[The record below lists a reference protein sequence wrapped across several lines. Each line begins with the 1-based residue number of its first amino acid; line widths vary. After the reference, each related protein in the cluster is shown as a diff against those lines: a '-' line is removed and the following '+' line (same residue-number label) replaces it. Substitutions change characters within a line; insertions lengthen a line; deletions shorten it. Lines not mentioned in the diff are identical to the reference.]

1 MPEDNS
7 EKNDSKDQIIKVKE
21 KVKDYVKVLDVIE
34 KDIDDVYN
42 YADYHKKLI
51 YEDRKRSS
59 RMTNILEEFENYNIY
74 PAQIMNDLSSSVS
87 GAIDEISHVQSVW
100 NNAKQKMYGVT
111 GFMSASNLNMA
122 SGEEFINLY
131 LEDHKDLDPILK
143 IYKTYPV
150 ERNKFEKIEDLQR
163 RLTLSHENLAQR
175 LNEISNN
182 IFNQNSF
189 SSLISIGNLIAGF
202 IKDFLKT
209 MAPDEMVIKA
219 FQSKS
224 PFFRCLFTIIGFD
237 LNYDKTKMEYN
248 SFRDLSQRY
257 VDIMHDSDRIKH
269 EEYTED
275 LSKLRYKVNKNI
287 QEMINYTNRILD
299 LREINYKEE

>member
-1 MPEDNS
+1 MS
-7 EKNDSKDQIIKVKE
+7 EENNDRYKIKRVKK
-21 KVKDYVKVLDVIE
+21 KVWDYVKVLDDIE
-34 KDIDDVYN
+34 NDIDKYHDYAN
-42 YADYHKKLI
+42 YQKKLI
-51 YEDRKRSS
+51 YEDRRRGT
-59 RMTNILEEFENYNIY
+59 RMAGILEEFEKNNIF
-74 PAQIMNDLSSSVS
+74 PDEIINDLSSSVN
-87 GAIDEISHVQSVW
+87 GATDELSQVQTTW
-100 NNAKQKMYGVT
+100 NNINQAMYGVT
-111 GFMSASNLNMA
+111 GIMSTSNLNMA

-131 LEDHKDLDPILK
+131 LEDHKDIETISK
-143 IYKTYPV
+143 IYNTYPV
-150 ERNKFEKIEDLQR
+150 EKSRSEKIEDLQR
-163 RLTLSHENLAQR
+163 RLLLFHENLTQR

-257 VDIMHDSDRIKH
+257 VDITHDSDRIKH

-299 LREINYKEE
+299 LREIHYKEE